1 MTVYF
6 SSVNKKVQIFS
17 PQKNHQHGIELLFT
31 IRNFFVLIY
40 AHWLTNNNLYPLS
53 NYLSGGVLMNIHLVA

>member
-1 MTVYF
+1 QKTSPSVKTNTTINQNNMAVYF

-31 IRNFFVLIY
+31 IHTSFCLFMLI
-40 AHWLTNNNLYPLS
+40 
-53 NYLSGGVLMNIHLVA
+53 G

>member
-17 PQKNHQHGIELLFT
+17 PQKNHQHVIELLFAIHT
-31 IRNFFVLIY
+31 SLCLFMLI
-40 AHWLTNNNLYPLS
+40 
-53 NYLSGGVLMNIHLVA
+53 G

>member
-1 MTVYF
+1 MHYNKKTSPSVKTNTIINQNNMTVYF

-31 IRNFFVLIY
+31 IRNFLCLFM
-40 AHWLTNNNLYPLS
+40 LT
-53 NYLSGGVLMNIHLVA
+53 G